1 MKIIT
6 DTRLTDFKFWSGGK
20 DTVDDLTYDELEY
33 LEGVLQETLCDEQG
47 YVTDDAL
54 NNYFWFE
61 REEIARLLGYDD
73 YDQLMSRDLE
83 ESFNTKSNKLRLN
96 ESNYNDFSTQR
107 TYDEYCTDCYAE
119 GDVPLSY
126 TEWYYNSIKS
136 TEIDMNDIISKKNDM
151 VKWYKDAYRQM
162 LYSQDGTHRF
172 YEINDKYFI
181 LLSYEKGFDES
192 DDDGYAICTSVRLK
206 DDSSCIALWESIND
220 AVNEINSVLYFI
232 AEYEIYGTR

>member
-6 DTRLTDFKFWSGGK
+6 DTSLTDFEFWSGGK

-33 LEGVLQETLCDEQG
+33 LEGVLQETLCDKQG

-61 REEIARLLGYDD
+61 REDIARRLGYDD

-96 ESNYNDFSTQR
+96 EYYNDFSTQWA
-107 TYDEYCTDCYAE
+107 YDEYCTDCYAE

-136 TEIDMNDIISKKNDM
+136 TEIDMNDIISK
-151 VKWYKDAYRQM
+151 Q
-162 LYSQDGTHRF
+162 
-172 YEINDKYFI
+172 
-181 LLSYEKGFDES
+181 
-192 DDDGYAICTSVRLK
+192 
-206 DDSSCIALWESIND
+206 
-220 AVNEINSVLYFI
+220 
-232 AEYEIYGTR
+232 